1 MTVFLDAVKMHKCAV
16 TFFFEM
22 EIKKLSRKYQNFA
35 RQQKM
40 KVINVFGKTTS
51 LTHEDTT

>member
-1 MTVFLDAVKMHKCAV
+1 
-16 TFFFEM
+16 M

-35 RQQKM
+35 RKQKM